1 MYAFSASSR
10 NKPPTQRKTILA
22 AVDSAAS
29 GHYLPAD
36 FDGGNHKTDT
46 ASSIV
51 HTANGGTMKSV
62 ATDSFVLS
70 GDVDGEKHECTKFIE
85 VTLPLVSV
93 GKLCVQGFTIIFD
106 ANFVRIFRNGS
117 LVARGYRDTAR
128 NLYLITVTA
137 QLARVLRKLPRVV
150 ASAAITSKPP
160 SLGALPTAATRC
172 AYNAYQLRV
181 LPQLIQYL
189 HGAAGFIPKATWIEA
204 INAGFYAT
212 WPGLTAAHV
221 RRFLPDK
228 CEETSLGHLKLIRQG
243 LRSTTKDKAP
253 RNQKH
258 RVDVDMIPF
267 PTLTNT
273 TSMDLPGRYPV
284 TSAAGHKYIFI
295 MYDLDSNYV
304 KLVLIKSR
312 TLRIRLV

>member
-36 FDGGNHKTDT
+36 FDGGNHKTNT

-106 ANFVRIFRNGS
+106 ANFVCIF
-117 LVARGYRDTAR
+117 
-128 NLYLITVTA
+128 
-137 QLARVLRKLPRVV
+137 
-150 ASAAITSKPP
+150 
-160 SLGALPTAATRC
+160 
-172 AYNAYQLRV
+172 
-181 LPQLIQYL
+181 
-189 HGAAGFIPKATWIEA
+189 
-204 INAGFYAT
+204 
-212 WPGLTAAHV
+212 
-221 RRFLPDK
+221 
-228 CEETSLGHLKLIRQG
+228 
-243 LRSTTKDKAP
+243 
-253 RNQKH
+253 
-258 RVDVDMIPF
+258 
-267 PTLTNT
+267 
-273 TSMDLPGRYPV
+273 
-284 TSAAGHKYIFI
+284 
-295 MYDLDSNYV
+295 
-304 KLVLIKSR
+304 
-312 TLRIRLV
+312 